1 MIYLGADHRGYKLK
15 EKIKSWLSEQKIEFE
30 DLGADKLDLQ
40 DDYPDFARKVAVR
53 VSQKNDS
60 FGILVCGTGAGVDI
74 VANRQKGVRSVLGFD
89 PYQVKMA
96 RKNDNVNILSLAADF
111 VSEDLAYKLVVNFLK
126 TPFSG
131 KEKHQRRI
139 GKIDSV

>member
-111 VSEDLAYKLVVNFLK
+111 ISEDLAYKLVVNFLK